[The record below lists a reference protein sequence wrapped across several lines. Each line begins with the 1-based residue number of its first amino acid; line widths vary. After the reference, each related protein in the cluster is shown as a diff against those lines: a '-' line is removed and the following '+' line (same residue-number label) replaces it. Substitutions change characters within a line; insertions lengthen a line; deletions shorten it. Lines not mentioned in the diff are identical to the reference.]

1 MSADENHTAIFLTL
15 FMKGLIMKLN
25 KVYTTLFVSLAVM
38 AGSAHAD
45 AIGDVAKAATS
56 IFGSSKVN
64 TDVTIG
70 SFSNGSHVNADAE
83 AKGGGSKAM
92 AGGVVATGGG
102 GNGALV
108 NTKVTLGI
116 FDKSSV
122 NAKARAADGAEA
134 YAGGVISAGKDK

>member
-1 MSADENHTAIFLTL
+1 
-15 FMKGLIMKLN
+15 MKLN

-70 SFSNGSHVNADAE
+70 SFSNGSHVNADQRQKAE
-83 AKGGGSKAM
+83 VRKPWQ
-92 AGGVVATGGG
+92 VVWLQ
-102 GNGALV
+102 LV
-108 NTKVTLGI
+108 VVVTERSLI
-116 FDKSSV
+116 LK
-122 NAKARAADGAEA
+122 
-134 YAGGVISAGKDK
+134 